1 MKRVIALSLICSL
14 LFQTVSPAF
23 AQSAADIERAMQRK
37 CPIEKMLHDATAS
50 QWVDLDCIFRV
61 IDAVRNANGEYQK
74 DKKVVRTIA
83 QVTDRL
89 TNKALALLR
98 DGKVEEALQFESAV
112 NQLGDLI
119 PDVPIAR
126 SLCVNIYGKP
136 ISCETLKKE
145 KQMEKEK
152 QSKRE
157 RAEKE
162 KKEDSKSSIKIKG
175 TDSTDMPD
183 FSEYFHVITK
193 TADMEAKIYSLSQ
206 LDKKSLIA
214 AIEVMAAKGSDDPK
228 KSAYIH
234 PAIINSA
241 FMFLADKVE
250 PTEKGL
256 ITKYLYDKRG
266 WVAFAA
272 ANALESYANIDNKSE
287 ETASTGATHTS
298 TYMSASVAL
307 AAPKFV
313 LHPSEIRQ
321 VALCL
326 EYAPS
331 AAASL
336 VFSSSMLAKAGLQFT
351 AAELRAIAVSAAE
364 SVAAIGSSSAAAL
377 GTYLGVFL
385 GVGIVC
391 VYELNNS
398 LAPMLANNW
407 VEYKRNFWDKV
418 FSGDVPKG
426 YDIVDTQR
434 AIDIDLQT
442 MGFVTTWTESL
453 AKIGA
458 RALSI
463 AKSSP
468 RATCQY
474 SARSSVKRDWTLSDL
489 DIYLNTGDPVSAR
502 QAESLRDCLGRYGSL
517 CPRNRVPN
525 ASLFAGCQN
534 MPLKNIEGTCQRD
547 IRQLKRVNDVASSFY
562 STNTNEPLFTRA
574 VFQKNMKFLGG
585 GEISDEGSWIPEAE
599 IGIKFDGEDLFLM
612 FVDEL
617 KDSVLMLLA
626 DSLTIVN
633 VNKRYSRFRRG
644 AHERNNQYRWN
655 EQERKFDKKQ
665 TNDPFQHFH
674 YEEFL
679 TYPDNNPYICNHS
692 IFYHVNVLKNVLRL
706 FR

>member
-37 CPIEKMLHDATAS
+37 CPIEKMLYNATAS

-61 IDAVRNANGEYQK
+61 IDAVRKANGEYQK
-74 DKKVVRTIA
+74 DKEVVITIA
-83 QVTDRL
+83 KVTHRL
-89 TNKALALLR
+89 TAKAQDLLR
-98 DGKVEEALQFESAV
+98 AGKVEEARQFEYAN
-112 NQLGDLI
+112 NQLSDLI
-119 PDVPIAR
+119 PDTPGTR
-126 SLCVNIYGKP
+126 TCVDIHGNIIP
-136 ISCETLKKE
+136 CETLKKE
-145 KQMEKEK
+145 KKIEQ
-152 QSKRE
+152 E
-157 RAEKE
+157 RVEKE
-162 KKEDSKSSIKIKG
+162 KKEDVAPSKSSIKIKG
-175 TDSTDMPD
+175 TDSTNMPD
-183 FSEYFHVITK
+183 FSEYSGVIT
-193 TADMEAKIYSLSQ
+193 TNAEMEAKIYSLYE
-206 LDKKSLIA
+206 LDKNSLIA
-214 AIEVMAAKGSDDPK
+214 AIDVMAAKGSDDPK

-407 VEYKRNFWDKV
+407 VEYKTNFWDKV

-458 RALSI
+458 LASSI
-463 AKSSP
+463 ANPSR
-468 RATCQY
+468 RATCKY

-489 DIYLNTGDPVSAR
+489 DIYLNTGDPVSAS

-534 MPLKNIEGTCQRD
+534 MPLKNIKGTCQRD
-547 IRQLKRVNDVASSFY
+547 IQQLNRVNDVASSFY
-562 STNTNEPLFTRA
+562 ATNTNEQLFTRA
-574 VFQKNMKFLGG
+574 VFQKNMVFRGG
-585 GEISDEGSWIPEAE
+585 GAIGNEGRWIPEAE
-599 IGIKFDGEDLFLM
+599 IGIKFDGKDLFLM
-612 FVDEL
+612 FVEEL
-617 KDSVLMLLA
+617 KDSVWTLFNNTL
-626 DSLTIVN
+626 DIFN
-633 VNKRYSRFRRG
+633 VNDYSRLRRG

-679 TYPDNNPYICNHS
+679 TYPDKNPYICNHS
-692 IFYHVNVLKNVLRL
+692 IFYHVNVLRL
-706 FR
+706 L

>member
-23 AQSAADIERAMQRK
+23 AQSAADIERAMQNR
-37 CPIEKMLHDATAS
+37 CPIKDMLHDATAS
-50 QWVDLDCIFRV
+50 QWVDPDCIFRV
-61 IDAVRNANGEYQK
+61 IDVVRNANGEYQK

-98 DGKVEEALQFESAV
+98 DGKVEEALQFESAI
-112 NQLGDLI
+112 NQLCDLI
-119 PDVPIAR
+119 PDVPTTR

-214 AIEVMAAKGSDDPK
+214 AIEVMANNGSDDPTD
-228 KSAYIH
+228 SAYVH

-241 FMFLADKVE
+241 FLFLAAKVE
-250 PTEKGL
+250 NNTEKGL

-307 AAPKFV
+307 AAPKFT

-407 VEYKRNFWDKV
+407 VEYKTNFWDKV

-458 RALSI
+458 LASSI
-463 AKSSP
+463 ANPSK
-468 RATCQY
+468 RATCKY

-489 DIYLNTGDPVSAR
+489 DIYLNTGDPVSAS

-534 MPLKNIEGTCQRD
+534 MPLKNIKGTCQRD
-547 IRQLKRVNDVASSFY
+547 IQQLNRVNDVASSFY
-562 STNTNEPLFTRA
+562 STNTNEQLFTRA
-574 VFQKNMKFLGG
+574 VFQKNMVFRGG
-585 GEISDEGSWIPEAE
+585 GAIGDEGRWIPEAE
-599 IGIKFDGEDLFLM
+599 IGIKFDGRDLFLM
-612 FVDEL
+612 FVEEL
-617 KDSVLMLLA
+617 KDSVWTLFNNTL
-626 DSLTIVN
+626 DIFN
-633 VNKRYSRFRRG
+633 VNDYSRLRRG

-679 TYPDNNPYICNHS
+679 TYPDKNPYICNHS
-692 IFYHVNVLKNVLRL
+692 IFYHVNFLRL
-706 FR
+706 L